1 MNAAWLP
8 SRRNEGWRWSDLRAA
23 LADAPLPAPPED
35 GVHPI
40 AALAGEVRPLSI
52 TDKRVWIER
61 LDGQGMQAQAHDVL
75 IGPGADATRIVIQ
88 TGGDVALSLG
98 RVRVGAGAR
107 FRQMILAEGARL
119 ARLETQVD
127 IVGEGAEVAL
137 NGVILAGP
145 GRHADLTSRIVHAV
159 PNGTTRQ
166 LVKSVAREGGRA
178 VFQGKILV
186 AQHAQKTDAQQN
198 HHALL
203 LEDGAEVNAKPELE
217 IYADDVQCAHGN
229 TAGAVD
235 EAALFYMRA
244 RGLPEPDARALL
256 VEAFLDEAVSE
267 DLPDDVRA
275 ELFARIRAWLEAA
288 R

>member
-1 MNAAWLP
+1 MSAAWLP
-8 SRRNEGWRWSDLRAA
+8 SRRDEAWRWSDLRAA
-23 LADAPLPAPPED
+23 LAQASLPAAPTP
-35 GVHPI
+35 GTHPI
-40 AALAGEVRPLSI
+40 AALAGGAEAVTVAER
-52 TDKRVWIER
+52 TVWIER
-61 LDGQGMQAQAHDVL
+61 LDGPGLVAQARDVSVA
-75 IGPGADATRIVIQ
+75 PGAEAVRIVVQ

-98 RVRVGAGAR
+98 RVRVGAGGR

-119 ARLETQVD
+119 ARIETHVE
-127 IVGEGAEVAL
+127 IAGAGAEVEL

-145 GRHADLTSRIVHAV
+145 GRHADLTSHVVHAA
-159 PNGTTRQ
+159 PHGTTRQ
-166 LVKSVAREGGRA
+166 LVKSVARKGGRA

-186 AQHAQKTDAQQN
+186 AAHAQKTDAQQN

-203 LEDGAEVNAKPELE
+203 LDEGAEVDAKPELE
-217 IYADDVQCAHGN
+217 IYADDVQCAHGA

-244 RGLPEPDARALL
+244 RGLPEPEARALL

-267 DLPDDVRA
+267 SLPQDVR
-275 ELFARIRAWLEAA
+275 EDLFARIRAWLEAA